1 MKIKSLATD
10 EHGPTRTILKG
21 IYIHIPFCKRKCF
34 YCHFVKYQYDAEAIE
49 KYTDALVNEFRIKA
63 NDNDTADAIDAIDTI
78 YIGGGSPSL
87 LNESQV
93 SKIVAGLYKH
103 FSISDNLEFTI
114 ELNPEDVTPAKLKAL
129 RNAGINRLSIGTQSF
144 VPPDLHYLKRTH
156 SVQQSLAA
164 IENALDAGFTNI
176 NIDFIISL
184 PTQTKKTLAN
194 NLYVLE
200 RINIPH
206 ISAYILEEV
215 EDGEEKNIRDEALY
229 FFTVDYLNSLGYI
242 HYEVS
247 NFSKKGSQCRHN
259 LKYWENKDYI
269 GMGLSASGYEN
280 GLDYK
285 NTENIDEYFEKVN
298 AGCLPRAEVNRGDAN
313 FRGIVV
319 GLRLLEGISVNHFKK
334 YPGELELLLT
344 NGFLI
349 RKENKI
355 AVAPEKI
362 LLLNEILTY
371 FVPGS

>member
-1 MKIKSLATD
+1 M
-10 EHGPTRTILKG
+10 ERTG

-34 YCHFVKYQYDAEAIE
+34 YCHFVKGEYDAEAIE

-63 NDNDTADAIDAIDTI
+63 NDNDAVDTIDTI

-87 LNESQV
+87 LSESQV
-93 SKIVAGLYKH
+93 SKITAGLYKY
-103 FSISDNLEFTI
+103 FSIAANPEFTI
-114 ELNPEDVTPAKLKAL
+114 ELNPEDVTTAKLKAL
-129 RNAGINRLSIGTQSF
+129 RNEGINRLSIGTQSF
-144 VPPDLHYLKRTH
+144 IPADLHYLKRTH
-156 SVQQSLAA
+156 SVQQSLTAM
-164 IENALDAGFTNI
+164 EDALDAGFTNI

-184 PTQTKKTLAN
+184 PTQTQKTLAN
-194 NLYVLE
+194 NLSVLE
-200 RINIPH
+200 RVNIPH

-215 EDGEEKNIRDEALY
+215 EEGEEKNLRDEVLY

-259 LKYWENKDYI
+259 LKYWENTDYI

-285 NTENIDEYFEKVN
+285 NTENLEEYFAKIN
-298 AGCLPRAEVNRGDAN
+298 AGCLPQAEANRGDTH
-313 FRGIVV
+313 FRGIAV
-319 GLRLLEGISVNHFKK
+319 GLRLLEGISVTHFEK
-334 YPGELELLLT
+334 YPGELELLLS
-344 NGFLI
+344 NGFLL
-349 RKENKI
+349 RRENKI

-371 FVPGS
+371 FVSGS

>member
-1 MKIKSLATD
+1 LNMKHT
-10 EHGPTRTILKG
+10 G

-34 YCHFVKYQYDAEAIE
+34 YCHFVKGQYDAEAIE

-63 NDNDTADAIDAIDTI
+63 NDNGAVDAVDAIDTI

-87 LNESQV
+87 LSESQV
-93 SKIVAGLYKH
+93 AKIAAGLYKY
-103 FSISDNLEFTI
+103 FPVAANLEFTI
-114 ELNPEDVTPAKLKAL
+114 ELNPEDVAPAKLKSL

-144 VPPDLHYLKRTH
+144 VPADLHYLKRTH

-164 IENALDAGFTNI
+164 VENALDAGFSNI

-194 NLYVLE
+194 NLSILE

-215 EDGEEKNIRDEALY
+215 EEGEEKNLRDEALY
-229 FFTVDYLNSLGYI
+229 FFTAAYLNSLGYI

-269 GMGLSASGYEN
+269 GVGLSASGYEN

-285 NTENIDEYFEKVN
+285 NTANFEEYFEKVN

-319 GLRLLEGISVNHFKK
+319 GLRLLEGIPVTHFAK
-334 YPGELELLLT
+334 YPGELELLLS

-349 RKENKI
+349 RKGNNI
-355 AVAPEKI
+355 AVAPGKI

-371 FVPGS
+371 FVPANNGTGY

>member
-1 MKIKSLATD
+1 MYWRALVAKILMSN
-10 EHGPTRTILKG
+10 KG

-34 YCHFVKYQYDAEAIE
+34 YCHFVKNEYDADAIE
-49 KYTDALVNEFRIKA
+49 KYTNAMVKEFKIKA
-63 NDNDTADAIDAIDTI
+63 NENGASDTLDTIDTV

-87 LNESQV
+87 LSESQV
-93 SKIVAGLYKH
+93 AMIINGLYKY
-103 FSISDNLEFTI
+103 FSISESIEFSI
-114 ELNPEDVTPAKLKAL
+114 EVNPEDITPAKLKAL

-144 VPPDLHYLKRTH
+144 IPADVHYLKRTH
-156 SVQQSLAA
+156 GVHQSLTA

-184 PTQTKKTLAN
+184 PTQTQKTLAN
-194 NLYVLE
+194 NLSILE
-200 RINIPH
+200 KIHIPH

-215 EDGEEKNIRDEALY
+215 EEGEEKNIRDEALY
-229 FFTVDYLNSLGYI
+229 FFTVQYLHSLGYI

-247 NFSKKGSQCRHN
+247 NFSKKEFQCQHN

-285 NTENIDEYFEKVN
+285 NTENLDEYFAKIKT
-298 AGCLPRAEVNRGDAN
+298 GRLPRAEVNRSDIN
-313 FRGIVV
+313 FRSIVM
-319 GLRLLEGISVNHFKK
+319 GLRLLDGIAVSHFEK
-334 YPGELELLLT
+334 YPGELELLLS

-349 RKENKI
+349 RMGDRI
-355 AVAPEKI
+355 AVAPGKI

-371 FVPGS
+371 FVPGA

>member
-10 EHGPTRTILKG
+10 ERRSGPTRTLLKG

-34 YCHFVKYQYDAEAIE
+34 YCHFVKGQYDAHAVE

-63 NDNDTADAIDAIDTI
+63 NDNNSVDTIDTV

-87 LNESQV
+87 LTESQI
-93 SKIVAGLYKH
+93 STITAGLHKY
-103 FSISDNLEFTI
+103 FPISDDLEFTI
-114 ELNPEDVTPAKLKAL
+114 EVNPEDVTPAKLKAL
-129 RNAGINRLSIGTQSF
+129 RNVGINRLSIGTQSF
-144 VPPDLHYLKRTH
+144 VPADLQYLKRTH

-164 IENALDAGFTNI
+164 IENALESGFTNI

-184 PTQTKKTLAN
+184 ATQTQKTLAN
-194 NLYVLE
+194 NFSILE
-200 RINIPH
+200 KFHIPH

-215 EDGEEKNIRDEALY
+215 EDGEEKSLRDETLY
-229 FFTVDYLNSLGYI
+229 FFTVNYLNSLGYI

-247 NFSKKGSQCRHN
+247 NFSKKGCQCRHN
-259 LKYWENKDYI
+259 LKYWENMEYI
-269 GMGLSASGYEN
+269 GVGLSASGFEK

-285 NTENIDEYFEKVN
+285 NTENLAEYFARIN
-298 AGCLPRAEVNRGDAN
+298 AGCLARAEVNGVDAN

-319 GLRLLEGISVNHFKK
+319 GLRLLEGISANYFKQ
-334 YPGELELLLT
+334 YPEEMELLLA

-349 RKENKI
+349 RKGNKI

>member
-1 MKIKSLATD
+1 MSN
-10 EHGPTRTILKG
+10 KG

-34 YCHFVKYQYDAEAIE
+34 YCHFVKGEYDAEAIE

-63 NDNDTADAIDAIDTI
+63 NANDAVDTVDTI

-87 LNESQV
+87 LNEQQV
-93 SKIVAGLYKH
+93 SKIVTGLYKH
-103 FSISDNLEFTI
+103 FTISTNLEFTI
-114 ELNPEDVTPAKLKAL
+114 EVNPEDVTPAKLKAL

-144 VPPDLHYLKRTH
+144 VPADLHYLKRTH
-156 SVQQSLAA
+156 SVQQSLTA
-164 IENALDAGFTNI
+164 IEDALDAGFSNI

-184 PTQTKKTLAN
+184 PTQTQKTLVN
-194 NLYVLE
+194 NLSILE
-200 RINIPH
+200 KVHIPH

-215 EDGEEKNIRDEALY
+215 EDGEKKNLRDEALY
-229 FFTVDYLNSLGYI
+229 FFTLDYLNSLGYI

-247 NFSKKGSQCRHN
+247 NFSKKGCQCRHN
-259 LKYWENKDYI
+259 LKYWKNKEYI
-269 GMGLSASGYEN
+269 GVGLSASGYEK

-285 NTENIDEYFEKVN
+285 NTENLEEYFAKVN

-319 GLRLLEGISVNHFKK
+319 GLRLLEGIPVNHFAK
-334 YPGELELLLT
+334 YPGELELLLA

-349 RKENKI
+349 RLGNKI
-355 AVAPEKI
+355 AVAPKKI

>member
-1 MKIKSLATD
+1 M
-10 EHGPTRTILKG
+10 ERKG

-34 YCHFVKYQYDAEAIE
+34 YCHFVKGEYNTEAIE

-63 NDNDTADAIDAIDTI
+63 NNKDAADAVDGIDTIDTIDTI

-87 LNESQV
+87 LNESQI
-93 SKIVAGLYKH
+93 SKIAAGLYKH
-103 FSISDNLEFTI
+103 FSISDGLEFTI
-114 ELNPEDVTPAKLKAL
+114 ELNPEDVTPAKLKAF
-129 RNAGINRLSIGTQSF
+129 RKVGINRLSIGTQSF
-144 VPPDLHYLKRTH
+144 VPGDLHYLKRTH
-156 SVQQSLAA
+156 NVQQSLTA
-164 IENALDAGFTNI
+164 IEKALDAGFTNI
-176 NIDFIISL
+176 NTDFIISL
-184 PTQTKKTLAN
+184 PTQNLETLAN
-194 NLYVLE
+194 NLSVLE
-200 RINIPH
+200 KYNIPH

-247 NFSKKGSQCRHN
+247 NFSKKGCQCRHN
-259 LKYWENKDYI
+259 LKYWKNKDYI
-269 GMGLSASGYEN
+269 GVGLSASGYEN
-280 GLDYK
+280 RLDYK
-285 NTENIDEYFEKVN
+285 NTENLEEYFAKIN
-298 AGCLPRAEVNRGDAN
+298 TGCLPRAEVNRGDAN

-319 GLRLLEGISVNHFKK
+319 GLRLLEGIPVIHFAK
-334 YPGELELLLT
+334 YPGELELLLA

-349 RKENKI
+349 RKGNKI